1 MGQFDG
7 RVALVTGGARGQGA
21 EHARRLAAA
30 GAKVVV
36 ADVLAEEGSALA
48 SQLGDQA
55 LFVPLD
61 VSSESEWS
69 EAVRA
74 TVAFG
79 GGLDFLVN
87 NAAIAA
93 FQSIAET
100 TLESFSRHQKVNELG
115 VFLGMRHAARL
126 MRERGGGSIVNVS
139 SLGGLR
145 AGGNDIAYVSS
156 KWAVRGMTKSAA
168 KELGPFGIRV
178 NSIHPGLVLTPMVG
192 AVEPHVIEQ
201 RKARIP
207 LGRVG
212 TCEDMSNLVLFLL
225 SDAASYITGAEIVID
240 GGLGL

>member
-87 NAAIAA
+87 NAATAA

-100 TLESFSRHQKVNELG
+100 TLESFSRHQNVNELG